1 MSVLRSSRRL
11 QLALALSLLL
21 ITILAISPAPGQA
34 QFARCPSEF
43 YYYSDWSFTELVGY
57 EVWDCNCNH
66 YSWGEHTP
74 YREIYPL
81 YC

>member
-1 MSVLRSSRRL
+1 MSAFRSSRRL
-11 QLALALSLLL
+11 VLALTLPLLL
-21 ITILAISPAPGQA
+21 AAILVISASPSEA
-34 QFARCPSEF
+34 QFTRCPSEF
-43 YYYSDWSFTELVGY
+43 YYYSDDTYTCLVGY

-81 YC
+81 SC